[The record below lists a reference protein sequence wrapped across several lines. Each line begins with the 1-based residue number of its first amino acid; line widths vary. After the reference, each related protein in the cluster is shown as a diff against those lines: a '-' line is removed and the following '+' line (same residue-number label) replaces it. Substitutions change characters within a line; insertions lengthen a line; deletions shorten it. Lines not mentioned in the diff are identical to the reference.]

1 MKNSI
6 LILVLSL
13 SFTVNVKSQ
22 DLELLDNDNG
32 FLGIKFC
39 QDIDSVRRLITPVA
53 ISGDENEKSELYRVI
68 KKQYYAFG
76 TAQFKLFTINFFNNK
91 IDNMYIDVNFE
102 NADILL
108 KELQSVYGP
117 GTKSNSKNEVYFWHG
132 KKVTMQY
139 IHAGGGASLS
149 IMSNIMRR
157 EKEIWKQKKM
167 EKSFDNYW

>member
-39 QDIDSVRRLITPVA
+39 QDIDSVRRIITPVA

-91 IDNMYIDVNFE
+91 LLMQSIEYWLIYL
-102 NADILL
+102 AKPLIISKILF
-108 KELQSVYGP
+108 Y
-117 GTKSNSKNEVYFWHG
+117 
-132 KKVTMQY
+132 
-139 IHAGGGASLS
+139 
-149 IMSNIMRR
+149 
-157 EKEIWKQKKM
+157 
-167 EKSFDNYW
+167 